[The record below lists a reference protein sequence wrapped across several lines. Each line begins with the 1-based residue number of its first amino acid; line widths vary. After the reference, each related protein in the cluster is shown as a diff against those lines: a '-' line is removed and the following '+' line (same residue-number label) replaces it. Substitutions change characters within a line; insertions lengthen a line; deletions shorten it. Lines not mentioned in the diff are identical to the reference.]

1 MKIKKITYSLSALAF
16 LMSSL
21 NATTVK
27 NVVEH
32 TLQSNQDV
40 VSKSIN
46 NDAFKKYIDEQEG
59 GYYPKLDLTAYLGR
73 KNVNETTTPST
84 SETDIT
90 TNGGNAQLDLEQ
102 MLYDG
107 NLTSSSVEEAK
118 ARYASNKLKNSNDVE
133 DIVYDSISA
142 YLNVL
147 KFDERIK
154 ISQENITIHED
165 YLAIATQTER
175 INGEILDKV
184 QSKAK
189 IHSAK
194 SNLFEETNNKSAAKS
209 SFVKNVGM
217 PVDNNICRPVIDES
231 KIPANLATLQ
241 KMALE
246 NNFTILEQIEN
257 IKEQEATLAVE
268 KAAFLP
274 TLKFKLQGIYDKDYI
289 DEDLKTNAYSGK
301 LELKY
306 NIFNGMVNK
315 NRTQKEELFLK
326 EVQAKLDVVTKSVL
340 DELAV
345 AYETYET
352 SKKQIVE
359 LKQFIE
365 ENKQI
370 ISIYK
375 DQFDAG
381 TRNFIDVL
389 NVEGDLYN
397 SKANL
402 INTEYNMYQA
412 YYKILK
418 MTSSLQATVLSSKD
432 QVCGQIASNAKAN
445 ASKETSVSELLAEDA
460 TVKSMPVK
468 INTVAPSTVSNE
480 YALLLASYKDSAY
493 ADKMLNSVSSSL
505 QNDVKAKI
513 VSNSNGT
520 KSLALYNIDGLQNA
534 LALKKEFAGQF
545 PQAYYIKKK

>member
-32 TLQSNQDV
+32 TLQSNQDI
-40 VSKSIN
+40 VSKSLN
-46 NDAFKKYIDEQEG
+46 NEAFKKYIDEQEG

-73 KNVNETTTPST
+73 KNVNETASSST
-84 SETDIT
+84 IESDIT

-133 DIVYDSISA
+133 NIVYDSITA

-165 YLAIATQTER
+165 YLSIATQTER

-194 SNLFEETNNKSAAKS
+194 SNLFEEKNSQAAAKS
-209 SFVKNVGM
+209 SFIKNVGM
-217 PVDNNICRPVIDES
+217 SIDSNICRPVLDET
-231 KIPANLATLQ
+231 KIPADLQALQ
-241 KMALE
+241 KLALE
-246 NNFTILEQIEN
+246 NNFQILSQIES
-257 IKEQEATLAVE
+257 IKQQRATISTE
-268 KAAFLP
+268 KAGFLP
-274 TLKFKLQGIYDKDYI
+274 TLKIRLQGVYDKDYLE
-289 DEDLKTNAYSGK
+289 DDLKTNQYSGK
-301 LELKY
+301 LELRY
-306 NIFNGMVNK
+306 NIFNGLVNK
-315 NRTQKEELFLK
+315 NRTQREELFLK
-326 EVQAKLDVVTKSVL
+326 EAQAKLDVVSKSVL
-340 DELAV
+340 DELTV
-345 AYETYET
+345 AYETYKT
-352 SKKQIVE
+352 SKEQIVE

-370 ISIYK
+370 ISIYN

-397 SKANL
+397 SKINL
-402 INTEYNMYQA
+402 INTEYNMQFA

-418 MTSSLQATVLSSKD
+418 IISSLETTVLNSND
-432 QVCGQIASNAKAN
+432 QTCAQIATNANEKVSA
-445 ASKETSVSELLAEDA
+445 KTETSVAELLAED
-460 TVKSMPVK
+460 
-468 INTVAPSTVSNE
+468 N
-480 YALLLASYKDSAY
+480 
-493 ADKMLNSVSSSL
+493 
-505 QNDVKAKI
+505 
-513 VSNSNGT
+513 
-520 KSLALYNIDGLQNA
+520 
-534 LALKKEFAGQF
+534 KK
-545 PQAYYIKKK
+545 PTTKKKK